1 MLGITAQVMVT
12 RILSFALLAC
22 VLCVTTHV
30 SASPEAHILR
40 IDPRTA
46 VLDGNPVLTTVID
59 LTESVRIGEA
69 TSSCATLRGT
79 AQMSCISDALEKPRS
94 LALPYPFPEDDVIFS
109 VKVED
114 SEFRAELLSHSTF
127 ENSQRDPGV
136 GTAWL
141 IIVDAD
147 ERMNKALDEANAV
160 AKRFIETLGPNDV
173 VNLIYISDQQV
184 LADTKW
190 LGRGQLDQAHKLIGE
205 RKDTIRSQGRTRPLL
220 DLIRG
225 AASDSFRSLGSSAN
239 GKKAPLHQAM
249 VVISSGYGGGDPSTT
264 GPGATKLS
272 EYFTSGRFDDKNSAL
287 PKLPIPVISI
297 HVPPKGLPE
306 HQQLARTFMQNLA
319 NPSIGGFFTIL
330 QDGQSDHAGR
340 IVDAVRSRFAQMIIA
355 RFRLSCLAPSTT
367 QSFSLL
373 FKKSGIIGDSSF
385 LDVPIGFDP
394 SEWPLDIDAE
404 LTRKT
409 ARESGGVFPGGV
421 VKVFGN
427 FCWGTDSSRPE
438 AYFLPPGEA
447 LPQDLSESESAAA
460 QVQKRLASLDMR
472 APASQANSSFAEFVV
487 PDVDQIVQ
495 GEGERRVVR
504 LVVVD
509 TKLRRTSGLTESS
522 VLTVRGGKRPVTW
535 WKYAGAGG
543 GVLLLLVVGGLFF
556 RRGAKRTSSV
566 PPRDRSPIS
575 ESPYAKPSPVSRGPR
590 NPEKRFRANIE
601 GAAGRFTVLEG
612 ADLRC
617 GRDGSRC
624 AAVVNNSQV
633 SGLHATFRIEG
644 ETLLVRDE
652 GSTSGTQVNGQLLE
666 PGKWVQ
672 VDDDGEIALG
682 PEILR
687 VSLVTRS

>member
-1 MLGITAQVMVT
+1 MVT
-12 RILSFALLAC
+12 WIRSSTLLAI
-22 VLCVTTHV
+22 VLLVTIEA
-30 SASPEAHILR
+30 SAAPEAHILR

-69 TSSCATLRGT
+69 TSSCATLRGSE
-79 AQMSCISDALEKPRS
+79 QMTCMSDALEKPRS

-109 VKVED
+109 VKVEN
-114 SEFRAELLSHSTF
+114 SEFRAELLDHSTF
-127 ENSQRDPGV
+127 EKSQRDPGV

-147 ERMNKALDEANAV
+147 DRMNKALDEANAV
-160 AKRFIETLGPNDV
+160 AKRFVETLGPNDL
-173 VNLIYISDQQV
+173 VNLIYLSDQQV

-190 LGRGQLDQAHKLIGE
+190 LGRGELDEARKVIKE
-205 RKDTIRSQGRTRPLL
+205 REKTIRSEGRTRPLL
-220 DLIRG
+220 DLIKG
-225 AASDSFRSLGSSAN
+225 AASDSFRSLGSS
-239 GKKAPLHQAM
+239 GEGRKAPLHQAM
-249 VVISSGYGGGDPSTT
+249 VVISTGYGGGDPSTT
-264 GPGATKLS
+264 GPGASKLA
-272 EYFTSGRFDDKNSAL
+272 EYFTSGRFDDKNTAL

-306 HQQLARTFMQNLA
+306 HQQLARSFMQNLA

-355 RFRLSCLAPSTT
+355 RFRLSCLAPTTT
-367 QSFSLL
+367 QTFSLL
-373 FKKSGIIGDSSF
+373 FKKSGVLGDSTF
-385 LDVPIGFDP
+385 VDVPIGFDP

-409 ARESGGVFPGGV
+409 ALERGGVFPGGV
-421 VKVFGN
+421 VRVFGN
-427 FCWGTDSSRPE
+427 FCWGTDASRPE

-460 QVQKRLASLDMR
+460 QVQKRLSSLDMR
-472 APASQANSSFAEFVV
+472 APANQANSTFAEFAV
-487 PDVDQIVQ
+487 PDVDQIVH
-495 GEGERRVVR
+495 GEGERSVVR

-522 VLTVRGGKRPVTW
+522 VLTVRGAKRPVTW
-535 WKYAGAGG
+535 TKYALAGG
-543 GVLLLLVVGGLFF
+543 GALFLLLAGALLL
-556 RRGAKRTSSV
+556 RRGTKRTSTI

-575 ESPYAKPSPVSRGPR
+575 ESPYARPSPVSRGPR

-612 ADLRC
+612 SDLRC

-644 ETLLVRDE
+644 EALLVRDE
-652 GSTSGTQVNGQLLE
+652 GSTSGTRVDGQLLD
-666 PGKWVQ
+666 PGKWVK
-672 VDDDGEIALG
+672 VEDGGQIAIG
-682 PEILR
+682 PELLR
-687 VSLVTRS
+687 ATLVSRS